1 MEVYVLLLFAMD
13 SGQSVPLFPRLGVTL
28 MEAYAVVDT
37 GGKQYLVKVGE
48 QVSVE
53 LLAQGDAKQ
62 VTLDRVLALSDGK
75 ELKIGAPVIKGAKV
89 TADVI
94 RDYRSPKLVSFK
106 KKRRKGYSRKIGHRQ
121 EQTLLKI
128 VSIA

>member
-1 MEVYVLLLFAMD
+1 
-13 SGQSVPLFPRLGVTL
+13 

-121 EQTLLKI
+121 EQTMLKI

>member
-1 MEVYVLLLFAMD
+1 
-13 SGQSVPLFPRLGVTL
+13 
-28 MEAYAVVDT
+28 MEAYAVVET
-37 GGKQYLVKVGE
+37 GGKQYLVKAGE

-53 LLAQGDAKQ
+53 LMATGDAKQ

-75 ELKIGAPVIKGAKV
+75 ELKIGAPVVEGAKV
-89 TADVI
+89 TADIVRNYRGPKVI
-94 RDYRSPKLVSFK
+94 AFT
-106 KKRRKGYSRKIGHRQ
+106 KKRRKGFSRKVGHRQ